1 MLPVVL
7 KEQAAKGSR
16 SERIVGERN
25 LKQRE
30 PYDARRT
37 RLREYPIR
45 QPEPTKGTDLF
56 SAFFCA

>member
-1 MLPVVL
+1 MKNVTLGWRFFVLPVVL

-30 PYDARRT
+30 PT
-37 RLREYPIR
+37 
-45 QPEPTKGTDLF
+45 F
-56 SAFFCA
+56 S